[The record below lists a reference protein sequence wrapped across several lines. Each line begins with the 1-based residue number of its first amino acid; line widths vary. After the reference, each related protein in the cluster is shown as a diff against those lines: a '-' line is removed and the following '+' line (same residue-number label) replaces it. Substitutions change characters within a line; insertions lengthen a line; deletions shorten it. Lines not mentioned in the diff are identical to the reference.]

1 MGGTEGLADMPPELI
16 DLLQP
21 KDINT
26 TPWSCAPPFRLQPTE
41 ASDTTSSLS
50 LLDME
55 PSSPNPSSSP
65 VIPRA
70 INADD
75 DEKLTKEAGTG
86 KENEKEEIEEEA
98 KTVASVTPSEK
109 HQEKAEEEGKE
120 KEMEKKES
128 KDMSIEKEK
137 EEGVHEI
144 ASSVGES
151 KVSATM
157 ELDTHTITSSAAL
170 PMIPINEEDADESL
184 FPSGKY
190 DEHNQQI
197 DLRSTNSW
205 IYQMD
210 QVPLIELAEVHVINS
225 LAPYLLNS
233 MLMPLM
239 RKSPEVLLLPCFF
252 PPPPHGEYLLKAI
265 HTVGSLYY

>member
-26 TPWSCAPPFRLQPTE
+26 TPWSCPPPFRLQPTE
-41 ASDTTSSLS
+41 TSDTTSSLS

-55 PSSPNPSSSP
+55 PSSSP
-65 VIPRA
+65 VIPRE
-70 INADD
+70 IDADD
-75 DEKLTKEAGTG
+75 DEKATKEEAGTG
-86 KENEKEEIEEEA
+86 KEKEKEEEQKIEEV
-98 KTVASVTPSEK
+98 KHVTAIPSEEHK
-109 HQEKAEEEGKE
+109 EKEEEGKE
-120 KEMEKKES
+120 KETEKKES
-128 KDMSIEKEK
+128 KGMSIEKEK
-137 EEGVHEI
+137 EEVHEI
-144 ASSVGES
+144 ASTVGES
-151 KVSATM
+151 KRSATM
-157 ELDTHTITSSAAL
+157 ELDSHTITSSATL

-233 MLMPLM
+233 MLMPLL
-239 RKSPEVLLLPCFF
+239 RKSPEVPFSF
-252 PPPPHGEYLLKAI
+252 PPPPPPQP
-265 HTVGSLYY
+265 SL

>member
-26 TPWSCAPPFRLQPTE
+26 TPWSCPPPFRLQPTE

-65 VIPRA
+65 VIPRT
-70 INADD
+70 IDADD
-75 DEKLTKEAGTG
+75 NEKITKEAGTG
-86 KENEKEEIEEEA
+86 KEKEKEEIEEEA
-98 KTVASVTPSEK
+98 KNVTAIPSEE
-109 HQEKAEEEGKE
+109 HQEIAEEGKE
-120 KEMEKKES
+120 KKTEKKENR
-128 KDMSIEKEK
+128 DMTTEKEK
-137 EEGVHEI
+137 EEVHEI
-144 ASSVGES
+144 ASTVGES
-151 KVSATM
+151 KASATM
-157 ELDTHTITSSAAL
+157 ELDTQTTTSSAAL

-252 PPPPHGEYLLKAI
+252 PPPPPGEYLLKAI